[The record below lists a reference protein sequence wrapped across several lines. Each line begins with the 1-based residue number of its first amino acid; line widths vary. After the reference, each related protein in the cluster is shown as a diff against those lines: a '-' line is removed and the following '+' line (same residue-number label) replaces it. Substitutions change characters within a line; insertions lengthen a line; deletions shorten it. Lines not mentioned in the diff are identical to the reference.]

1 MALLLG
7 FGANASAVLIEC
19 PESVGGETAAAHR
32 LTRRAEEAGGGGAI
46 LPGGCELLEGWEKNV
61 AAALG
66 FYLVAK
72 LLRILQCCL

>member
-7 FGANASAVLIEC
+7 FGANASAVMIEC
-19 PESVGGETAAAHR
+19 PEVAGAEEEAVAHR
-32 LTRRAEEAGGGGAI
+32 LMRRAEEGAPTI
-46 LPGGCELLEGWEKNV
+46 LPGGCELLEGWERNV

-72 LLRILQCCL
+72 LLRILQCFL